1 MNRNILSICAFV
13 LAVLLAGIVTDDG
26 VAGTSDKAVKKGAG
40 SFSRPEARTAVTVA
54 GTLNGSLQGQIRLS
68 GREVVIT
75 KHTRIYRTGKGLIE
89 YGSLV
94 TNSPVYVIGDAR
106 EGGAHEDSFGAD
118 RVVREAAGQS
128 GFDAGEAEEERHST
142 CE

>member
-1 MNRNILSICAFV
+1 MNRNILGIYAIV

-26 VAGTSDKAVKKGAG
+26 VAGTSDKAVKKGTG

-54 GTLNGSLQGQIRLS
+54 GTLSGSLQGQIRLS

-75 KHTRIYRTGKGLIE
+75 KQTRIYRTGKGLIK

-94 TNSPVYVIGDAR
+94 TNSPVYVIGDSRDGVTYAR
-106 EGGAHEDSFGAD
+106 LVVVSDRKERKKGGE
-118 RVVREAAGQS
+118 VRKLSPDEPL
-128 GFDAGEAEEERHST
+128 
-142 CE
+142 